1 MKSVFSFKNTF
12 ALFFAF
18 LIMLMDFNPV
28 FAAVSENQN
37 RQVSTDTEKTTKNEG
52 ASAKK
57 AEPSSTNENP
67 PAKPKAGEDHT
78 GGGCKLRQ

>member
-12 ALFFAF
+12 ALFLAF

-37 RQVSTDTEKTTKNEG
+37 RQVSTDTEKTTKKEG
-52 ASAKK
+52 ASVKK
-57 AEPSSTNENP
+57 S
-67 PAKPKAGEDHT
+67 
-78 GGGCKLRQ
+78 

>member
-12 ALFFAF
+12 ALFLAF

-37 RQVSTDTEKTTKNEG
+37 RQVSTDTEKTTKKEG

-57 AEPSSTNENP
+57 VQPSSTNESP
-67 PAKPKAGEDHT
+67 PAKPKAGEDQT
-78 GGGCKLRQ
+78 GGCKLCQ